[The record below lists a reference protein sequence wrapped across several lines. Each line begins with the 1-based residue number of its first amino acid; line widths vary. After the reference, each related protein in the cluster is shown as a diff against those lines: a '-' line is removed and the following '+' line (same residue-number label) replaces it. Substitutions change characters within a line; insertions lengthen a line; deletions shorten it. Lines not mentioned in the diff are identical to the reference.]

1 MAVGRPIGS
10 MVVSLGLDSVKFTDG
25 LKSIQSQFRLAKS
38 EMRANLAELS
48 STGTAYEK
56 ASVQVEGL
64 TKIMDVNKRKIESL
78 RETYR
83 KQVEAHGEYSS
94 SAMRT
99 ASKINDAVRIQEN
112 YRRQL
117 NDAKIAMNEAKR
129 GTDTYKDSLE
139 LLKRTTKAD
148 IEMFNAQGK
157 SVKALKTEYRGLQQ
171 EINLNKKILAD
182 EKTKLRE
189 LIETKG
195 ADAKETKL
203 QKATVTELNST
214 IKQQRTELNN
224 IRLSMNE
231 AKRGT
236 DSLRTSLETLQ
247 KTTTAS
253 ITGLQ
258 AQGKTNE
265 ANLVKYRSLKE
276 EIQQYNRILDD
287 EKAKLKELVN
297 AKGAD
302 ARETQEQKVK
312 IAELNAKIQQSQASY
327 DSMNSKYKNMTTA
340 QAQAKDSVHK
350 LASSYKS
357 MGDSV
362 KSAGQK
368 LTGFST
374 IAGIGLAA
382 GLKTSISSL
391 SEFKNTLNEIKN
403 LAETG
408 GESAS
413 EATRNVARIQKDATQ
428 YSNQYGVSVNKIG
441 DGYKEL
447 IKRGYTTEQ
456 ALGAMKSELQ
466 ASVASGDDFQEVVS
480 VSSQVLDSFGMKVN
494 STSGMLKNTK
504 LVTNEIAYAA
514 DATSTSFSDLGI
526 GMSYAGASAKTAKV
540 ELSETA
546 AAMGILS
553 NNGLE
558 ADKAGTG
565 LRDVL
570 NHLTKGIANIDS
582 KNSVLAKLGIKK
594 EDLVDAKGNMKS
606 LSDVFEVI
614 NSKVKGM
621 KSPEKAAI
629 FNSLFGTTGQ
639 QAGIILANNAK
650 ELDKLN
656 KKVKEAP
663 KKNYVGALSEKNMK
677 SAQNQ
682 MKIFKQS
689 ATNMGMSL
697 AEVLLPPLS
706 KVAASLSKF
715 FQWVS
720 QLPKPIKSTIAGVTL
735 LAIAIGPLLV
745 AVGSMITAIGSIKEL
760 ITGLSIAKKIK
771 EVISGFSVVGMLTNP
786 ITIGIAAVVALGT
799 AFVVAYQKIKP
810 FRDFVNGIGATVKK
824 EFDKVKKVAKD
835 IWTVLSS
842 GNKSKN
848 KAQAN
853 MNLSKI
859 FSHEQ
864 IVAINNFGKNLRT
877 AINGIKKTI
886 SGAKTITKD
895 IFNLFT
901 SNTGDKKSAKAFNSL
916 NNLLPKG
923 SAQKI
928 VSTIN
933 TIKMAFNGL
942 FALFKG
948 NNARGEN
955 LLNRIFPKSAVT
967 YISTITKIIRT
978 DFNLMKSAIVGVFK
992 SIWSVISPIFN
1003 KIGGGFKSLIKGMS
1017 SYFNKYGKNI
1027 MQAFVNIFDF
1037 ILVKVV
1043 SKFTL
1048 ILTAISV
1055 AMKSIQVVISAA
1067 LDLVKNV
1074 FSSVW
1079 VSIEHIVKGVFEVI
1093 GGLLKVFAGIFTG
1106 NWQLLWS
1113 GVKDIF
1119 KGIWDSFK
1127 GIVGGVINAVIGI
1140 LNTGIDGVDWLITKF
1155 GVKKI
1160 GHIPPVKWATGT
1172 TRYYP
1177 NGLPETQLAMVND
1190 GGKREAI
1197 VYPNGQVGM
1206 FKGMNVTT
1214 ILPKGSHVINGDDTE
1229 RLGLAN
1235 YPDMHYYAKG
1245 TISFS
1250 SIWNSVKS
1258 GASKLWDDVSDGVK
1272 LAKNIVAHPIEALES
1287 AFSGSLKIGK
1297 NVQFAIDTAKGLGSF
1312 IIKNIK
1318 NGIVKEIKK
1327 WIDSNEDEGDS
1338 NSTSPKPTGSHKHWM
1353 EQAGIPKSWYEDLNW
1368 IINHESGWRV
1378 NATNPGS
1385 GAYGIPQ
1392 SLPGNKM
1399 ASAGKDWR
1407 TNPITQL
1414 KWMHS
1419 YVKGR
1424 YGNAS
1429 NAKHFWQT
1437 HNWYANGGFVTQEQ
1451 IAHIAEGNRPEA
1463 IIPLTNRTRAM
1474 QILAQVRDKYGLSAG
1489 NVVLNGNEQSNND
1502 LSSLERKFD
1511 TVISLLGQI
1520 AGLSIEQ
1527 VNALKAMKPS
1537 QSFDKNKF
1545 YQQMYQDQTI
1555 SDYMRM

>member
-1 MAVGRPIGS
+1 MAVGRPLGS

-25 LKSIQSQFRLAKS
+25 LKSIQNQFRLAKS
-38 EMRANLAELS
+38 EMRANVAELA

-56 ASVQVEGL
+56 ASAKVEGL

-78 RETYR
+78 RETYQ
-83 KQVEAHGEYSS
+83 KQVEMHGEYST

-99 ASKINDAVRIQEN
+99 ASKINDAIRVQEN

-117 NDAKIAMNEAKR
+117 NDAKVAMNEAKR

-139 LLKRTTKAD
+139 LLKR
-148 IEMFNAQGK
+148 
-157 SVKALKTEYRGLQQ
+157 
-171 EINLNKKILAD
+171 
-182 EKTKLRE
+182 
-189 LIETKG
+189 
-195 ADAKETKL
+195 
-203 QKATVTELNST
+203 
-214 IKQQRTELNN
+214 
-224 IRLSMNE
+224 
-231 AKRGT
+231 
-236 DSLRTSLETLQ
+236 
-247 KTTTAS
+247 TTTAS

-297 AKGAD
+297 VKGAD

-312 IAELNAKIQQSQASY
+312 VAELNAKIQQSQASY
-327 DSMNSKYKNMTTA
+327 DSMNSKYKNMSTA
-340 QAQAKDSVHK
+340 QAVAKDSAEK
-350 LASSYKS
+350 LANQYKS
-357 MGDSV
+357 VGNSV
-362 KSAGQK
+362 KDTGQK

-374 IAGIGLAA
+374 IAGLGLAA

-403 LAETG
+403 LAVTG
-408 GESAS
+408 GESVE
-413 EATRNVARIQKDATQ
+413 EATRNVSRIQKDATQ

-447 IKRGYTTEQ
+447 IKRGYTTNQ

-466 ASVASGDDFQEVVS
+466 ALVASGDDFNDVVN
-480 VSSQVLDSFGMKVN
+480 VSSQVLEAFGMKVN

-504 LVTNEIAYAA
+504 TVTNELAYAA
-514 DATSTSFSDLGI
+514 DLTSTGFTDIGI
-526 GMSYAGASAKTAKV
+526 GMSYVGSTAKTAKI

-546 AAMGILS
+546 SAMGILS

-565 LRDVL
+565 LRQVINNLVTGVKD
-570 NHLTKGIANIDS
+570 IDS
-582 KNSVLAKLGIKK
+582 KNSVLGKLGLKK
-594 EDLVDAKGNMKS
+594 KDLVDAQGNLKS
-606 LSDVFEVI
+606 LSAIFEAI
-614 NSKVKGM
+614 NGKMKG
-621 KSPEKAAI
+621 KESPEKASI
-629 FNSLFGTTGQ
+629 FKSLFGTTGQ
-639 QAGIILANNAK
+639 QAGIILSQHVK
-650 ELDKLN
+650 ELDELN
-656 KKVKEAP
+656 KKVREAP
-663 KKNYVGALSEKNMK
+663 KKNYVGALSEKNLK

-689 ATNMGMSL
+689 AANMGMSL
-697 AEVLLPPLS
+697 SEVLLPPLS
-706 KVAASLSKF
+706 KIAASLSKF
-715 FQWVS
+715 FQWIG
-720 QLPKPIKSTIAGVTL
+720 QLPKPIKATIAGITL
-735 LAIAIGPLLV
+735 LAVAIGPLLV
-745 AVGSMITAIGSIKEL
+745 AVGSMITAIG
-760 ITGLSIAKKIK
+760 TIK
-771 EVISGFSVVGMLTNP
+771 EVMGGISIASMLTNP
-786 ITIGIAAVVALGT
+786 ITIAIAATVALGA
-799 AFVVAYQKIKP
+799 AFTLAYNKIKP

-824 EFDKVKKVAKD
+824 EFDKVKNVAKD

-859 FSHEQ
+859 FSHDQLVE
-864 IVAINNFGKNLRT
+864 INQFGENLRT
-877 AINGIKKTI
+877 TINGIKKTI

-901 SNTGDKKSAKAFNSL
+901 SNTGDKKSAKAFDSL

-928 VSTIN
+928 VSTVN

-948 NNARGEN
+948 DNARGEN

-1003 KIGGGFKSLIKGMS
+1003 KIGGGFKTLIKGMS

-1079 VSIEHIVKGVFEVI
+1079 ISIEHIFKGVFEVI
-1093 GGLLKVFAGIFTG
+1093 GGLLKVFAGLFTG

-1127 GIVGGVINAVIGI
+1127 GIVGGVINTVIGI

-1160 GHIPPVKWATGT
+1160 GHIPTVKWATGT

-1245 TISFS
+1245 TISFG
-1250 SIWNSVKS
+1250 SIWNGIKS
-1258 GASKLWDDVSDGVK
+1258 GASKLWDDVSDGIK
-1272 LAKNIVAHPIEALES
+1272 LAKNIVSHPIEALES
-1287 AFSGSLKIGK
+1287 AFSSSLKIGK
-1297 NVQFAIDTAKGLGSF
+1297 SVQFAIDTAKGLGSF

-1378 NATNPGS
+1378 NATNPSS
-1385 GAYGIPQ
+1385 GAYGLGQ
-1392 SLPGNKM
+1392 ALPGNKM
-1399 ASAGKDWR
+1399 ASAGKDWK
-1407 TNPITQL
+1407 TNAITQL
-1414 KWMHS
+1414 KWVKS
-1419 YVKGR
+1419 YIKGR
-1424 YGNAS
+1424 YGNAA
-1429 NAKHFWQT
+1429 NAKRFWQA

-1489 NVVLNGNEQSNND
+1489 NVVLSGGKQDNTD
-1502 LSSLERKFD
+1502 LSNLERKFD

-1520 AGLSIEQ
+1520 AGLSAEQ
-1527 VNALKAMKPS
+1527 VNAIKAMNLNPK
-1537 QSFDKNKF
+1537 FDKNKF
-1545 YQQMYQDQTI
+1545 YQDMFRDQTI
-1555 SDYMRM
+1555 SNYMNM

>member
-10 MVVSLGLDSVKFTDG
+10 MVVSLGLEAAKFTDG
-25 LKSIQSQFRLAKS
+25 LKSIQNQFRLAKS
-38 EMRANLAELS
+38 EMRANIAELS

-56 ASVQVEGL
+56 ASAKVDSL
-64 TKIMDVNKRKIESL
+64 TKVMDVNQRKIESL
-78 RETYR
+78 RETYQQ
-83 KQVEAHGEYSS
+83 QVKTQGEYSNA
-94 SAMRT
+94 AMRT
-99 ASKINDAVRIQEN
+99 ASKINDAIRVQEN

-117 NDAKIAMNEAKR
+117 NDAKVAMNEAKR
-129 GTDTYKDSLE
+129 E
-139 LLKRTTKAD
+139 
-148 IEMFNAQGK
+148 
-157 SVKALKTEYRGLQQ
+157 
-171 EINLNKKILAD
+171 
-182 EKTKLRE
+182 
-189 LIETKG
+189 
-195 ADAKETKL
+195 
-203 QKATVTELNST
+203 
-214 IKQQRTELNN
+214 
-224 IRLSMNE
+224 
-231 AKRGT
+231 T

-247 KTTTAS
+247 KTTTAN

-312 IAELNAKIQQSQASY
+312 VAELNSKIQQSQAEY
-327 DSMNSKYKNMTTA
+327 
-340 QAQAKDSVHK
+340 
-350 LASSYKS
+350 
-357 MGDSV
+357 
-362 KSAGQK
+362 
-368 LTGFST
+368 
-374 IAGIGLAA
+374 
-382 GLKTSISSL
+382 
-391 SEFKNTLNEIKN
+391 
-403 LAETG
+403 
-408 GESAS
+408 
-413 EATRNVARIQKDATQ
+413 
-428 YSNQYGVSVNKIG
+428 
-441 DGYKEL
+441 
-447 IKRGYTTEQ
+447 
-456 ALGAMKSELQ
+456 
-466 ASVASGDDFQEVVS
+466 
-480 VSSQVLDSFGMKVN
+480 
-494 STSGMLKNTK
+494 
-504 LVTNEIAYAA
+504 
-514 DATSTSFSDLGI
+514 
-526 GMSYAGASAKTAKV
+526 
-540 ELSETA
+540 
-546 AAMGILS
+546 
-553 NNGLE
+553 
-558 ADKAGTG
+558 
-565 LRDVL
+565 
-570 NHLTKGIANIDS
+570 
-582 KNSVLAKLGIKK
+582 
-594 EDLVDAKGNMKS
+594 
-606 LSDVFEVI
+606 
-614 NSKVKGM
+614 
-621 KSPEKAAI
+621 
-629 FNSLFGTTGQ
+629 
-639 QAGIILANNAK
+639 
-650 ELDKLN
+650 DKLN
-656 KKVKEAP
+656 KTY
-663 KKNYVGALSEKNMK
+663 KNVSTSSAILRDHMDKLKQSMQSIGRNMTQYITVPVVGAFTMSAKSAMDFEYQLQDIRKEVEAQSGSLKETDKIMKEMSSDVLKWSKQYGVGTKEINEGLFTLISNGYSARVALGMMPELLKTMTANGDKTGKTIELTSSLMEQFGLNTGSTNSQIRSGNSLMNQMTEITHKTALNLDDLGTISANAGAALHGMHINTADFLTVAGKLRSAGIDASSVGTGLSSMLTRIATGTGAAAADLKKYNIAVYDNHHNMRSMLDIVGDMKKAYSGMNDEERQKFLYDVMGQENMK
-677 SAQNQ
+677 VGSTLMNAHISDYRKLSKEVSNSNGVVDKYNKTMRNTSEFSVQE
-682 MKIFKQS
+682 FKS
-689 ATNMGMSL
+689 SL
-697 AEVLLPPLS
+697 NSLSISLGQKLLPTLTPVIKGLTS
-706 KVAASLSKF
+706 MVNRFAKLPSPVKNSILVLTGLAAILG
-715 FQWVS
+715 
-720 QLPKPIKSTIAGVTL
+720 PM
-735 LAIAIGPLLV
+735 AIGIAAL
-745 AVGSMITAIGSIKEL
+745 ITSIGKIRDVL
-760 ITGLSIAKKIK
+760 TGLSIAKKIK
-771 EVISGFSVVGMLTNP
+771 DIANSFKLLTILNPTTLGIGAVI
-786 ITIGIAAVVALGT
+786 ALGA
-799 AFVVAYQKIKP
+799 AFVLAYKKIKP

-824 EFDKVKKVAKD
+824 EFDKVKNVA
-835 IWTVLSS
+835 
-842 GNKSKN
+842 
-848 KAQAN
+848 
-853 MNLSKI
+853 
-859 FSHEQ
+859 
-864 IVAINNFGKNLRT
+864 
-877 AINGIKKTI
+877 
-886 SGAKTITKD
+886 KD

-948 NNARGEN
+948 DNARGEN

-1067 LDLVKNV
+1067 LNLVKNV

-1079 VSIEHIVKGVFEVI
+1079 ISIEHIVKNVFQVI
-1093 GGLLKVFAGIFTG
+1093 GGLLEIFAGIFTG
-1106 NWQLLWS
+1106 NWKLLWQ
-1113 GVKDIF
+1113 GVKDTF
-1119 KGIWDSFK
+1119 SGIIKTFVSAF
-1127 GIVGGVINAVIGI
+1127 GAVFNAMIGI
-1140 LNTGIDGVDWLITKF
+1140 ANSGIDGINWLITKF

-1160 GHIPPVKWATGT
+1160 GHIPSVKWATGT

-1245 TISFS
+1245 TISFG
-1250 SIWNSVKS
+1250 SIWNGIKS

-1272 LAKNIVAHPIEALES
+1272 LAKNIVSHPIEALES

-1297 NVQFAIDTAKGLGSF
+1297 SVQFAIDTAKGLGSF

-1353 EQAGIPKSWYEDLNW
+1353 KQAGIPKSWYEDLNW

-1385 GAYGIPQ
+1385 GAYGLPQ

-1414 KWMHS
+1414 KWMYS

-1489 NVVLNGNEQSNND
+1489 NVVLSGGKQDNTD

-1520 AGLSIEQ
+1520 AGLSAEQ

-1537 QSFDKNKF
+1537 QNFDKNKF
-1545 YQQMYQDQTI
+1545 YQDMFRDQTI
-1555 SDYMRM
+1555 SNYMNM

>member
-10 MVVSLGLDSVKFTDG
+10 MVVSLGLEAAKFTDG
-25 LKSIQSQFRLAKS
+25 LKSIQNQFRLAKS
-38 EMRANLAELS
+38 EMRANMAELS

-56 ASVQVEGL
+56 ASAKVDSL
-64 TKIMDVNKRKIESL
+64 TKVMDVNQRKIESL
-78 RETYR
+78 RETYQQ
-83 KQVEAHGEYSS
+83 QVKTQGEYSNA
-94 SAMRT
+94 AMRT
-99 ASKINDAVRIQEN
+99 ASKINDAIRVQEN

-117 NDAKIAMNEAKR
+117 NDAK
-129 GTDTYKDSLE
+129 
-139 LLKRTTKAD
+139 
-148 IEMFNAQGK
+148 
-157 SVKALKTEYRGLQQ
+157 
-171 EINLNKKILAD
+171 
-182 EKTKLRE
+182 
-189 LIETKG
+189 
-195 ADAKETKL
+195 
-203 QKATVTELNST
+203 VT
-214 IKQQRTELNN
+214 
-224 IRLSMNE
+224 MNE

-287 EKAKLKELVN
+287 EKAKLKELTNV
-297 AKGAD
+297 KGAD

-327 DSMNSKYKNMTTA
+327 DDMSSKYKNMTTA

-374 IAGIGLAA
+374 IAGIGLVA

-504 LVTNEIAYAA
+504 KVTNEIAFAA

-570 NHLTKGIANIDS
+570 NHLTKGIANINS

-689 ATNMGMSL
+689 AANMGMSL
-697 AEVLLPPLS
+697 AEVLLPPLAR
-706 KVAASLSKF
+706 VAGALSKF
-715 FQWVS
+715 FQWVA
-720 QLPKPIKSTIAGVTL
+720 QLPKPMKNVIVGVTL
-735 LAIAIGPLLV
+735 FAVAIGPLLV
-745 AVGSMITAIGSIKEL
+745 ALGSMITAIGTIKKVM
-760 ITGLSIAKKIK
+760 TGLSIIKKVKDLASSFRLLTILNPTTLGIGA
-771 EVISGFSVVGMLTNP
+771 VI
-786 ITIGIAAVVALGT
+786 ALGT
-799 AFVVAYQKIKP
+799 AFVLAYKKIKP
-810 FRDFVNGIGATVKK
+810 FREFINGIGRGIIKSLRPVINMVGTIGNSLKK
-824 EFDKVKKVAKD
+824 LFNEMKKYFSENGLSFLQAFANVFKV
-835 IWTVLSS
+835 
-842 GNKSKN
+842 
-848 KAQAN
+848 
-853 MNLSKI
+853 
-859 FSHEQ
+859 
-864 IVAINNFGKNLRT
+864 VAISIGASMSGIIVTIRVALNL
-877 AINGIKKTI
+877 I
-886 SGAKTITKD
+886 
-895 IFNLFT
+895 
-901 SNTGDKKSAKAFNSL
+901 
-916 NNLLPKG
+916 
-923 SAQKI
+923 
-928 VSTIN
+928 
-933 TIKMAFNGL
+933 
-942 FALFKG
+942 
-948 NNARGEN
+948 
-955 LLNRIFPKSAVT
+955 
-967 YISTITKIIRT
+967 
-978 DFNLMKSAIVGVFK
+978 
-992 SIWSVISPIFN
+992 
-1003 KIGGGFKSLIKGMS
+1003 
-1017 SYFNKYGKNI
+1017 
-1027 MQAFVNIFDF
+1027 
-1037 ILVKVV
+1037 
-1043 SKFTL
+1043 
-1048 ILTAISV
+1048 
-1055 AMKSIQVVISAA
+1055 
-1067 LDLVKNV
+1067 KNV
-1074 FSSVW
+1074 FSTTW
-1079 VSIEHIVKGVFEVI
+1079 GSIEQIVGGVFTAI
-1093 GGLLKVFAGIFTG
+1093 GGLLKVFAGLFTG

-1119 KGIWDSFK
+1119 SGIWNSFK
-1127 GIVGGVINAVIGI
+1127 GIVGGVINVIIGI
-1140 LNTGIDGVDWLITKF
+1140 VNSGIDGINWLLDKF
-1155 GVKKI
+1155 GAKQVKKLS
-1160 GHIPPVKWATGT
+1160 PVKWATGT

-1229 RLGLAN
+1229 KLGLAN

-1245 TISFS
+1245 TISFG
-1250 SIWNSVKS
+1250 SIWNGIKS

-1272 LAKNIVAHPIEALES
+1272 LAKNIVSHPIEALES

-1297 NVQFAIDTAKGLGSF
+1297 SVQFAIDTAKGLGSF

-1414 KWMHS
+1414 KWMYS

>member
-1 MAVGRPIGS
+1 MAVGRPLGS

-25 LKSIQSQFRLAKS
+25 LKSIQNQFRLAKS
-38 EMRANLAELS
+38 EMRANMAELS

-56 ASVQVEGL
+56 ASAKVEGL

-78 RETYR
+78 RETYQ
-83 KQVEAHGEYSS
+83 KQVEMHGEYST

-99 ASKINDAVRIQEN
+99 ASKINDAIRIQEN

-117 NDAKIAMNEAKR
+117 NDAKVAMNEAKR

-157 SVKALKTEYRGLQQ
+157 SIKALKTEYRGLQQ

-182 EKTKLRE
+182 EKTKLKE
-189 LIETKG
+189 LMDTKG

-214 IKQQRTELNN
+214 IKQQKTELNN

-312 IAELNAKIQQSQASY
+312 VAELNSKIQQSQAEY
-327 DSMNSKYKNMTTA
+327 
-340 QAQAKDSVHK
+340 
-350 LASSYKS
+350 
-357 MGDSV
+357 
-362 KSAGQK
+362 
-368 LTGFST
+368 
-374 IAGIGLAA
+374 
-382 GLKTSISSL
+382 
-391 SEFKNTLNEIKN
+391 
-403 LAETG
+403 
-408 GESAS
+408 
-413 EATRNVARIQKDATQ
+413 
-428 YSNQYGVSVNKIG
+428 
-441 DGYKEL
+441 
-447 IKRGYTTEQ
+447 
-456 ALGAMKSELQ
+456 
-466 ASVASGDDFQEVVS
+466 
-480 VSSQVLDSFGMKVN
+480 
-494 STSGMLKNTK
+494 
-504 LVTNEIAYAA
+504 
-514 DATSTSFSDLGI
+514 
-526 GMSYAGASAKTAKV
+526 
-540 ELSETA
+540 
-546 AAMGILS
+546 
-553 NNGLE
+553 
-558 ADKAGTG
+558 
-565 LRDVL
+565 
-570 NHLTKGIANIDS
+570 
-582 KNSVLAKLGIKK
+582 
-594 EDLVDAKGNMKS
+594 
-606 LSDVFEVI
+606 
-614 NSKVKGM
+614 
-621 KSPEKAAI
+621 
-629 FNSLFGTTGQ
+629 
-639 QAGIILANNAK
+639 
-650 ELDKLN
+650 DKLN
-656 KKVKEAP
+656 KTY
-663 KKNYVGALSEKNMK
+663 KNVSTSGAILGDHIDKLKQSMQSIGRNMTQYITVPVVGAFTMSAKSAMDFEYQLQDIRKEVEAQSGSLKETDKIMKEMSSDVLKWSKQYGVGTKEINEGLFTLISNGYSARVALGMMPELLKTMTANGDKTGKTIELTSSLMEQFGLNTGSTNSQIRSGNSLMNQMTEITHKTALNLDDLGTISANAGAALHGMHINTADFLTVAGKLRSAGIDASSVGTGLSSMLTRIATGTGAAAADLKKYNIAVYDNHHNMRSMLDIVGDMKKAYSGMNDEERQKFLYDVMGQENMK
-677 SAQNQ
+677 VGSTLMNAHISDYRKLSKEVSNSNGVVDKYNKTMRNTSEFSVQE
-682 MKIFKQS
+682 FKS
-689 ATNMGMSL
+689 SL
-697 AEVLLPPLS
+697 NSLSISLGQKLLPTLTPVIKGLTS
-706 KVAASLSKF
+706 MVNRFAKLPSPVKNSILVLTGLAAILG
-715 FQWVS
+715 
-720 QLPKPIKSTIAGVTL
+720 PM
-735 LAIAIGPLLV
+735 AIGIAAL
-745 AVGSMITAIGSIKEL
+745 ITSIGKIRDVL
-760 ITGLSIAKKIK
+760 TGLSIVKKIK
-771 EVISGFSVVGMLTNP
+771 DIANSFKLLTILNPTTLGIGAVI
-786 ITIGIAAVVALGT
+786 ALGA
-799 AFVVAYQKIKP
+799 AFVLAYQKIKP
-810 FRDFVNGIGATVKK
+810 FREFINGIGKGIIKSLKPVISMVGTIGNSLKK
-824 EFDKVKKVAKD
+824 LFNAMKSYFSENGLSFLQAFANVFKVVA
-835 IWTVLSS
+835 ISIGASMS
-842 GNKSKN
+842 GIIVTIRVALNLIKN
-848 KAQAN
+848 
-853 MNLSKI
+853 I
-859 FSHEQ
+859 FSTTWGSIEQ
-864 IVAINNFGKNLRT
+864 IVG
-877 AINGIKKTI
+877 
-886 SGAKTITKD
+886 
-895 IFNLFT
+895 
-901 SNTGDKKSAKAFNSL
+901 
-916 NNLLPKG
+916 
-923 SAQKI
+923 
-928 VSTIN
+928 
-933 TIKMAFNGL
+933 
-942 FALFKG
+942 
-948 NNARGEN
+948 
-955 LLNRIFPKSAVT
+955 
-967 YISTITKIIRT
+967 
-978 DFNLMKSAIVGVFK
+978 GVF
-992 SIWSVISPIFN
+992 
-1003 KIGGGFKSLIKGMS
+1003 
-1017 SYFNKYGKNI
+1017 
-1027 MQAFVNIFDF
+1027 
-1037 ILVKVV
+1037 
-1043 SKFTL
+1043 
-1048 ILTAISV
+1048 TA
-1055 AMKSIQVVISAA
+1055 
-1067 LDLVKNV
+1067 
-1074 FSSVW
+1074 
-1079 VSIEHIVKGVFEVI
+1079 I
-1093 GGLLKVFAGIFTG
+1093 GGLLKVFAGLFTG

-1119 KGIWDSFK
+1119 SGIWDSFK
-1127 GIVGGVINAVIGI
+1127 GIVGAVFNAMIGI
-1140 LNTGIDGVDWLITKF
+1140 ANSGIDGINWLITKF

-1160 GHIPPVKWATGT
+1160 GHIPSVKWATGT

-1245 TISFS
+1245 TISFG
-1250 SIWNSVKS
+1250 SIWNGIKS

-1272 LAKNIVAHPIEALES
+1272 LAKNIVSHPIEALES

-1297 NVQFAIDTAKGLGSF
+1297 SVQFAIDTAKGLGSF

-1414 KWMHS
+1414 KWMYS

-1489 NVVLNGNEQSNND
+1489 NVVLSGDKQDNTD

-1520 AGLSIEQ
+1520 AGLSAEQ

-1537 QSFDKNKF
+1537 PNFDKKKF
-1545 YQQMYQDQTI
+1545 YQDMFRDQTI
-1555 SDYMRM
+1555 SNYMNM

>member
-1 MAVGRPIGS
+1 MAVGRPLGS

-25 LKSIQSQFRLAKS
+25 LKSIQNQFRLAKS
-38 EMRANLAELS
+38 EMRANMAELS

-78 RETYR
+78 RETYQ
-83 KQVEAHGEYSS
+83 KQVEMHGEYST

-129 GTDTYKDSLE
+129 GTD
-139 LLKRTTKAD
+139 
-148 IEMFNAQGK
+148 
-157 SVKALKTEYRGLQQ
+157 GL
-171 EINLNKKILAD
+171 
-182 EKTKLRE
+182 R
-189 LIETKG
+189 
-195 ADAKETKL
+195 
-203 QKATVTELNST
+203 V
-214 IKQQRTELNN
+214 
-224 IRLSMNE
+224 
-231 AKRGT
+231 
-236 DSLRTSLETLQ
+236 SLETLQ

-312 IAELNAKIQQSQASY
+312 VAELNSKIQQSQASY
-327 DSMNSKYKNMTTA
+327 DSMNSKYKNMSTA
-340 QAQAKDSVHK
+340 QAQAKDSVNK

-357 MGDSV
+357 MGNSV

-374 IAGIGLAA
+374 VAGIGLVA

-504 LVTNEIAYAA
+504 KVTNEIAFAA

-570 NHLTKGIANIDS
+570 NHLTKGIANINS

-656 KKVKEAP
+656 KKVREAP
-663 KKNYVGALSEKNMK
+663 KNNYVGALSAKNLQ

-715 FQWVS
+715 FQWVA

-735 LAIAIGPLLV
+735 LAVVIGPLLI
-745 AVGSMITAIGSIKEL
+745 ALGSMITAIGSIKKL
-760 ITGLSIAKKIK
+760 MTGLSIIKKVKDLASSFRLLTILNPTTLGIGA
-771 EVISGFSVVGMLTNP
+771 VI
-786 ITIGIAAVVALGT
+786 ALGV
-799 AFVVAYQKIKP
+799 AFVLAYKKIKP
-810 FRDFVNGIGATVKK
+810 FREFINGIGKGIINSLKPVISMVGTIGNSFKK
-824 EFDKVKKVAKD
+824 LFNAMKKYFSENGLSFLQAFANVFKVVAVS
-835 IWTVLSS
+835 IGASMS
-842 GNKSKN
+842 GLIVTIRVALNLIKN
-848 KAQAN
+848 
-853 MNLSKI
+853 I
-859 FSHEQ
+859 FSTTWGSIEQ
-864 IVAINNFGKNLRT
+864 IVG
-877 AINGIKKTI
+877 
-886 SGAKTITKD
+886 
-895 IFNLFT
+895 
-901 SNTGDKKSAKAFNSL
+901 
-916 NNLLPKG
+916 
-923 SAQKI
+923 
-928 VSTIN
+928 
-933 TIKMAFNGL
+933 
-942 FALFKG
+942 
-948 NNARGEN
+948 
-955 LLNRIFPKSAVT
+955 
-967 YISTITKIIRT
+967 
-978 DFNLMKSAIVGVFK
+978 GVF
-992 SIWSVISPIFN
+992 
-1003 KIGGGFKSLIKGMS
+1003 
-1017 SYFNKYGKNI
+1017 
-1027 MQAFVNIFDF
+1027 
-1037 ILVKVV
+1037 
-1043 SKFTL
+1043 
-1048 ILTAISV
+1048 TA
-1055 AMKSIQVVISAA
+1055 
-1067 LDLVKNV
+1067 
-1074 FSSVW
+1074 
-1079 VSIEHIVKGVFEVI
+1079 I
-1093 GGLLKVFAGIFTG
+1093 GGLLKVFAGLFTG

-1119 KGIWDSFK
+1119 SGIWDSFK
-1127 GIVGGVINAVIGI
+1127 GIVGGVINVIIGI
-1140 LNTGIDGVDWLITKF
+1140 VNSGIDGINWLLDKF
-1155 GVKKI
+1155 GAKQVKKLS
-1160 GHIPPVKWATGT
+1160 PVKWATGT

-1245 TISFS
+1245 TISFG
-1250 SIWNSVKS
+1250 SIWNGIKS

-1272 LAKNIVAHPIEALES
+1272 LAKNIVAHPIKALES
-1287 AFSGSLKIGK
+1287 AFYGSLKIGK
-1297 NVQFAIDTAKGLGSF
+1297 SVQFAIDTAKGLGSF

-1327 WIDSNEDEGDS
+1327 WIDSNEDEGNS

-1414 KWMHS
+1414 KWMYS

-1489 NVVLNGNEQSNND
+1489 NVVLSGGKQDNTD

-1520 AGLSIEQ
+1520 AGLSAEQ

-1537 QSFDKNKF
+1537 QNFDKNKF
-1545 YQQMYQDQTI
+1545 YQDMFRDQTI
-1555 SDYMRM
+1555 SNYMNM

>member
-10 MVVSLGLDSVKFTDG
+10 MVVSLGLEATKFTDG
-25 LKSIQSQFRLAKS
+25 LKSIQNQFRLAKS
-38 EMRANLAELS
+38 EMRANIAELS

-56 ASVQVEGL
+56 ASVKVDSL
-64 TKIMDVNKRKIESL
+64 TKVMDVNQRKIESL
-78 RETYR
+78 RETYQN
-83 KQVEAHGEYSS
+83 QVRTQGEYSNA
-94 SAMRT
+94 AMRT
-99 ASKINDAVRIQEN
+99 ASKINDAIRVQEN

-117 NDAKIAMNEAKR
+117 NDAKVA
-129 GTDTYKDSLE
+129 
-139 LLKRTTKAD
+139 
-148 IEMFNAQGK
+148 
-157 SVKALKTEYRGLQQ
+157 
-171 EINLNKKILAD
+171 
-182 EKTKLRE
+182 
-189 LIETKG
+189 
-195 ADAKETKL
+195 
-203 QKATVTELNST
+203 
-214 IKQQRTELNN
+214 
-224 IRLSMNE
+224 MNE

-236 DSLRTSLETLQ
+236 DSLRVSLETLQ

-312 IAELNAKIQQSQASY
+312 VAELNAKIQQSQASY
-327 DSMNSKYKNMTTA
+327 DGMSSKYKNMTTA

-374 IAGIGLAA
+374 IAGLGLAA

-403 LAETG
+403 LAVTG
-408 GESAS
+408 GESVE
-413 EATRNVARIQKDATQ
+413 EATRNVSRIQKDATQ

-447 IKRGYTTEQ
+447 IKRGYTTNQ

-466 ASVASGDDFQEVVS
+466 ASVASGDDFNDVVN
-480 VSSQVLDSFGMKVN
+480 VSSQVLEAFGMKVN

-504 LVTNEIAYAA
+504 TVTNELAYAA
-514 DATSTSFSDLGI
+514 DLTSTGFTDIGI
-526 GMSYAGASAKTAKV
+526 GMSYVGSTAKTAKI

-546 AAMGILS
+546 SAMGILS

-565 LRDVL
+565 LRQVINNLVTGVKD
-570 NHLTKGIANIDS
+570 IDS
-582 KNSVLAKLGIKK
+582 KNSVLGKLGLKK
-594 EDLVDAKGNMKS
+594 KDLVDAQGNLKS
-606 LSDVFEVI
+606 LSAIFEAI
-614 NSKVKGM
+614 NGKMKG
-621 KSPEKAAI
+621 KESPEKASI
-629 FNSLFGTTGQ
+629 FKSLFGTTGQ
-639 QAGIILANNAK
+639 QAGIILSQHVK
-650 ELDKLN
+650 ELDELN
-656 KKVKEAP
+656 KKVREAP
-663 KKNYVGALSEKNMK
+663 KKNYVGALSEKNLK

-689 ATNMGMSL
+689 AANMGMSL
-697 AEVLLPPLS
+697 SEVLLPPLS
-706 KVAASLSKF
+706 KIAASLSKF
-715 FQWVS
+715 FQWIG
-720 QLPKPIKSTIAGVTL
+720 QLPKPIKSTIAGITL
-735 LAIAIGPLLV
+735 LAVAIGPLLV
-745 AVGSMITAIGSIKEL
+745 AVGSMITAIGSIKKAMD
-760 ITGLSIAKKIK
+760 GVKIA
-771 EVISGFSVVGMLTNP
+771 SMLTNP
-786 ITIGIAAVVALGT
+786 ITISIAAVVALGA
-799 AFVVAYQKIKP
+799 AFTLAYNKIKP

-824 EFDKVKKVAKD
+824 EFNKVKNVAKD

-842 GNKSKN
+842 GDKSKN

-859 FSHEQ
+859 FSHDQLVE
-864 IVAINNFGKNLRT
+864 INQFGENLRT
-877 AINGIKKTI
+877 TINGIKKTI

-901 SNTGDKKSAKAFNSL
+901 SNTGDKKSAKAFDSL

-928 VSTIN
+928 VATVN

-967 YISTITKIIRT
+967 YISTITKIIRA

-992 SIWSVISPIFN
+992 SMWSVISPIFN
-1003 KIGGGFKSLIKGMS
+1003 KIGGGFKTLIKGMS
-1017 SYFNKYGKNI
+1017 SYFNKYGKSI
-1027 MQAFVNIFDF
+1027 MKAFVNIFDF

-1079 VSIEHIVKGVFEVI
+1079 ISIEHIFKGVFEVI
-1093 GGLLKVFAGIFTG
+1093 GGLLKVFAGLFTG

-1127 GIVGGVINAVIGI
+1127 GIVGGVINTVIGI

-1160 GHIPPVKWATGT
+1160 GHIPTVKWATGT

-1245 TISFS
+1245 TISFG
-1250 SIWNSVKS
+1250 SIWNGIKS
-1258 GASKLWDDVSDGVK
+1258 GASKLWDDVSDGIK
-1272 LAKNIVAHPIEALES
+1272 LAKNIVSHPIEALES
-1287 AFSGSLKIGK
+1287 AFSSSLKIGK
-1297 NVQFAIDTAKGLGSF
+1297 SVQFAIDTAKGLGSF

-1327 WIDSNEDEGDS
+1327 WIDSNEDEEDS

-1385 GAYGIPQ
+1385 GAYGLPQ

-1399 ASAGKDWR
+1399 ASAGKDWK

-1414 KWMHS
+1414 KWMYS

-1520 AGLSIEQ
+1520 AGLSVEQ

>member
-10 MVVSLGLDSVKFTDG
+10 MVVSLGLEAAKFTDG
-25 LKSIQSQFRLAKS
+25 LKSIQNQFRLAKS
-38 EMRANLAELS
+38 EMRANMAELS

-56 ASVQVEGL
+56 ASAKVDSL
-64 TKIMDVNKRKIESL
+64 TKVMDVNQRKIESL
-78 RETYR
+78 RETYQN
-83 KQVEAHGEYSS
+83 QVRTQGEYSNA
-94 SAMRT
+94 AMRT
-99 ASKINDAVRIQEN
+99 ASKINDAIRVQEN

-117 NDAKIAMNEAKR
+117 NDAKVA
-129 GTDTYKDSLE
+129 
-139 LLKRTTKAD
+139 
-148 IEMFNAQGK
+148 
-157 SVKALKTEYRGLQQ
+157 
-171 EINLNKKILAD
+171 
-182 EKTKLRE
+182 
-189 LIETKG
+189 
-195 ADAKETKL
+195 
-203 QKATVTELNST
+203 
-214 IKQQRTELNN
+214 
-224 IRLSMNE
+224 MNE

-236 DSLRTSLETLQ
+236 DSLRVSLETLQ

-297 AKGAD
+297 VKGAD

-312 IAELNAKIQQSQASY
+312 VAELNAKIQQSQASY
-327 DSMNSKYKNMTTA
+327 DSMNSKYKNMTTS
-340 QAQAKDSVHK
+340 QAVAKDSAEK
-350 LASSYKS
+350 LANQYKS
-357 MGDSV
+357 VGNSV
-362 KSAGQK
+362 KDAGQK

-374 IAGIGLAA
+374 IAGLGLAA

-403 LAETG
+403 LAVTG
-408 GESAS
+408 GESVE
-413 EATRNVARIQKDATQ
+413 EATRNVSRIQKDATQ

-447 IKRGYTTEQ
+447 IKRGYTTNQ

-466 ASVASGDDFQEVVS
+466 ASVASGDDFNDVVN
-480 VSSQVLDSFGMKVN
+480 VSSQVLEAFGMKVN

-504 LVTNEIAYAA
+504 TVTNELAYAA
-514 DATSTSFSDLGI
+514 DLTSTGFTDIGI
-526 GMSYAGASAKTAKV
+526 GMSYVGSTAKTAKI

-546 AAMGILS
+546 SAMGILS

-565 LRDVL
+565 LRQVINNL
-570 NHLTKGIANIDS
+570 VTGVKNIDS
-582 KNSVLAKLGIKK
+582 KNSVLGKLGLKK
-594 EDLVDAKGNMKS
+594 EDLVDAQGNMKS
-606 LSDVFEVI
+606 LSAIFEAI
-614 NSKVKGM
+614 NSKMKG
-621 KSPEKAAI
+621 KESPEKASI
-629 FNSLFGTTGQ
+629 FKSLFGTTGQ
-639 QAGIILANNAK
+639 QAGIILSQHVK
-650 ELDKLN
+650 ELDELN

-663 KKNYVGALSEKNMK
+663 KKNYVGALSEKNLK

-706 KVAASLSKF
+706 KIAASLSKF

-735 LAIAIGPLLV
+735 LAIAIGPLLI
-745 AVGSMITAIGSIKEL
+745 AVGSMITAIGSIKKVM
-760 ITGLSIAKKIK
+760 TGLSIAKKVKNIANSFK
-771 EVISGFSVVGMLTNP
+771 LLTILNPTTLGIGAVI
-786 ITIGIAAVVALGT
+786 ALGA
-799 AFVVAYQKIKP
+799 AFVLAYQKIKP
-810 FRDFVNGIGATVKK
+810 FREFVNGIGKGILK
-824 EFDKVKKVAKD
+824 
-835 IWTVLSS
+835 
-842 GNKSKN
+842 G
-848 KAQAN
+848 
-853 MNLSKI
+853 
-859 FSHEQ
+859 
-864 IVAINNFGKNLRT
+864 LRPVI
-877 AINGIKKTI
+877 AMVGTI
-886 SGAKTITKD
+886 G
-895 IFNLFT
+895 
-901 SNTGDKKSAKAFNSL
+901 NSL
-916 NNLLPKG
+916 KKL
-923 SAQKI
+923 
-928 VSTIN
+928 
-933 TIKMAFNGL
+933 FN
-942 FALFKG
+942 
-948 NNARGEN
+948 
-955 LLNRIFPKSAVT
+955 
-967 YISTITKIIRT
+967 
-978 DFNLMKSAIVGVFK
+978 
-992 SIWSVISPIFN
+992 
-1003 KIGGGFKSLIKGMS
+1003 
-1017 SYFNKYGKNI
+1017 
-1027 MQAFVNIFDF
+1027 
-1037 ILVKVV
+1037 
-1043 SKFTL
+1043 
-1048 ILTAISV
+1048 
-1055 AMKSIQVVISAA
+1055 AMKSYFSENGLSFLQAFANVFKVVAISIGASMSGIIVTIRVA
-1067 LDLVKNV
+1067 LNLIKNV
-1074 FSSVW
+1074 FSTTW
-1079 VSIEHIVKGVFEVI
+1079 GSIEQIVGGVFTAI
-1093 GGLLKVFAGIFTG
+1093 GGLLKVFAGLFTG

-1119 KGIWDSFK
+1119 SGIWDSFK
-1127 GIVGGVINAVIGI
+1127 GIVGGVINVIIGI
-1140 LNTGIDGVDWLITKF
+1140 VNSGIDGINWLLDKF
-1155 GVKKI
+1155 GAKQVKKLS
-1160 GHIPPVKWATGT
+1160 PVKWATGT

-1229 RLGLAN
+1229 RLGLSN

-1245 TISFS
+1245 TISFG

-1258 GASKLWDDVSDGVK
+1258 GASKLWDDISDGVK
-1272 LAKNIVAHPIEALES
+1272 LAKNIAAHPIEALES

-1297 NVQFAIDTAKGLGSF
+1297 SVQFAIDTAKGLGSF

-1385 GAYGIPQ
+1385 GAYGLPQ

-1399 ASAGKDWR
+1399 ASAGKDWK

-1414 KWMHS
+1414 KWMYS

-1489 NVVLNGNEQSNND
+1489 NVVLSGGKQDNTD

-1520 AGLSIEQ
+1520 AGLSAEQ

-1537 QSFDKNKF
+1537 QNFDKNKF
-1545 YQQMYQDQTI
+1545 YQDMFRDQTI
-1555 SDYMRM
+1555 SNYMNM

>member
-1 MAVGRPIGS
+1 MAVGRPLGS
-10 MVVSLGLDSVKFTDG
+10 MVVSLGLEAAKFTDG
-25 LKSIQSQFRLAKS
+25 LKSIQNQFRLAKS

-56 ASVQVEGL
+56 ASAKVDSL
-64 TKIMDVNKRKIESL
+64 TKVMDVNQRKIESL
-78 RETYR
+78 RETYQQ
-83 KQVEAHGEYSS
+83 QVKTQGEYSNA
-94 SAMRT
+94 AMRT
-99 ASKINDAVRIQEN
+99 ASKINDAIRVQEN

-117 NDAKIAMNEAKR
+117 NDAKVA
-129 GTDTYKDSLE
+129 
-139 LLKRTTKAD
+139 
-148 IEMFNAQGK
+148 
-157 SVKALKTEYRGLQQ
+157 
-171 EINLNKKILAD
+171 
-182 EKTKLRE
+182 
-189 LIETKG
+189 
-195 ADAKETKL
+195 
-203 QKATVTELNST
+203 
-214 IKQQRTELNN
+214 
-224 IRLSMNE
+224 MNE

-287 EKAKLKELVN
+287 EKAKLKELIN

-302 ARETQEQKVK
+302 ARETQEQEVKV
-312 IAELNAKIQQSQASY
+312 AELDAKIQQSQASY
-327 DSMNSKYKNMTTA
+327 DGMNSKYKNMTTA
-340 QAQAKDSVHK
+340 QAQAKDSVNK

-357 MGDSV
+357 MGNSV

-374 IAGIGLAA
+374 VAGIGLVA

-494 STSGMLKNTK
+494 STSGMMKNTK

-715 FQWVS
+715 FQWVA
-720 QLPKPIKSTIAGVTL
+720 QLPKPIKSTIVGVTL
-735 LAIAIGPLLV
+735 FAVAIGPLLV
-745 AVGSMITAIGSIKEL
+745 ALGSMITAIGTIKKVM
-760 ITGLSIAKKIK
+760 TGLSLLKKVKDLANLFKLLTVLNPTTLGIGA
-771 EVISGFSVVGMLTNP
+771 VI
-786 ITIGIAAVVALGT
+786 ALGA
-799 AFVVAYQKIKP
+799 AFVLAYKKIKP
-810 FRDFVNGIGATVKK
+810 FREFINGIGRG
-824 EFDKVKKVAKD
+824 
-835 IWTVLSS
+835 II
-842 GNKSKN
+842 KSLRPVI
-848 KAQAN
+848 N
-853 MNLSKI
+853 M
-859 FSHEQ
+859 
-864 IVAINNFGKNLRT
+864 VG
-877 AINGIKKTI
+877 TI
-886 SGAKTITKD
+886 G
-895 IFNLFT
+895 
-901 SNTGDKKSAKAFNSL
+901 NSL
-916 NNLLPKG
+916 KKL
-923 SAQKI
+923 
-928 VSTIN
+928 
-933 TIKMAFNGL
+933 FN
-942 FALFKG
+942 
-948 NNARGEN
+948 
-955 LLNRIFPKSAVT
+955 
-967 YISTITKIIRT
+967 
-978 DFNLMKSAIVGVFK
+978 
-992 SIWSVISPIFN
+992 
-1003 KIGGGFKSLIKGMS
+1003 
-1017 SYFNKYGKNI
+1017 
-1027 MQAFVNIFDF
+1027 
-1037 ILVKVV
+1037 
-1043 SKFTL
+1043 
-1048 ILTAISV
+1048 
-1055 AMKSIQVVISAA
+1055 AMKSYFSENGLSFLQAFANIFKVVAVSIGASMSGIIVTIRVA
-1067 LDLVKNV
+1067 LNLIKNV
-1074 FSSVW
+1074 FSTTW
-1079 VSIEHIVKGVFEVI
+1079 GSIEQIVGGVFTAI
-1093 GGLLKVFAGIFTG
+1093 GGLLKVFAGLFTG

-1119 KGIWDSFK
+1119 SGIWDSFK
-1127 GIVGGVINAVIGI
+1127 GIVGGVINVIIGI
-1140 LNTGIDGVDWLITKF
+1140 VNSGIDGINWLLDKF
-1155 GVKKI
+1155 GAKQVKKLS
-1160 GHIPPVKWATGT
+1160 PVKWATGT

-1245 TISFS
+1245 TISFG
-1250 SIWNSVKS
+1250 SIWNGIKS

-1272 LAKNIVAHPIEALES
+1272 LAKNIVSHPIEALES

-1297 NVQFAIDTAKGLGSF
+1297 SVQFAIDTAKGLGSF

-1385 GAYGIPQ
+1385 GAYGLPQ

-1414 KWMHS
+1414 KWMYS

-1489 NVVLNGNEQSNND
+1489 NVVLSGGKQDNTD

-1520 AGLSIEQ
+1520 AGLSAEQ

-1537 QSFDKNKF
+1537 QNFDKNKF
-1545 YQQMYQDQTI
+1545 YQDMFRDQTI
-1555 SDYMRM
+1555 SNYMNM

>member
-10 MVVSLGLDSVKFTDG
+10 MVVSLGLEAAKFTDG
-25 LKSIQSQFRLAKS
+25 LKSIQNQFRLAKS
-38 EMRANLAELS
+38 EMRANIAELS

-56 ASVQVEGL
+56 ASTKVDSL
-64 TKIMDVNKRKIESL
+64 TKVMDVNQRKIESL
-78 RETYR
+78 RETYQQ
-83 KQVEAHGEYSS
+83 QVKTQGEYSNA
-94 SAMRT
+94 AMRT
-99 ASKINDAVRIQEN
+99 ASKINDAIRVQEN

-117 NDAKIAMNEAKR
+117 NDAKVAMNEAKR
-129 GTDTYKDSLE
+129 GTD
-139 LLKRTTKAD
+139 
-148 IEMFNAQGK
+148 G
-157 SVKALKTEYRGLQQ
+157 
-171 EINLNKKILAD
+171 
-182 EKTKLRE
+182 
-189 LIETKG
+189 
-195 ADAKETKL
+195 
-203 QKATVTELNST
+203 
-214 IKQQRTELNN
+214 
-224 IRLSMNE
+224 
-231 AKRGT
+231 
-236 DSLRTSLETLQ
+236 LRTSLETLQ

-327 DSMNSKYKNMTTA
+327 DGMSSKYKNMTTA
-340 QAQAKDSVHK
+340 QAQAKDSVDK
-350 LASSYKS
+350 LANSYKS
-357 MGDSV
+357 VGGSV
-362 KSAGQK
+362 KSAGEK

-374 IAGIGLAA
+374 IAGIGLVA

-403 LAETG
+403 LAVTG
-408 GESAS
+408 GESVE

-447 IKRGYTTEQ
+447 IKRGYTTNQ

-466 ASVASGDDFQEVVS
+466 ASVASGDDFNDVVN
-480 VSSQVLDSFGMKVN
+480 VSSQVLEAFGMKVN

-504 LVTNEIAYAA
+504 TVTNELAYAA
-514 DATSTSFSDLGI
+514 DLTSTGFTDIGI
-526 GMSYAGASAKTAKV
+526 GMSYVGSTAKTAKI

-546 AAMGILS
+546 SAMGILS

-565 LRDVL
+565 LRQVINNL
-570 NHLTKGIANIDS
+570 VTGVKNIDS
-582 KNSVLAKLGIKK
+582 KNSVLGKLGLKK
-594 EDLVDAKGNMKS
+594 EDLVDAQGNMKS
-606 LSDVFEVI
+606 LSAIFEAI
-614 NSKVKGM
+614 NSKMKG
-621 KSPEKAAI
+621 KDSPEKASI
-629 FNSLFGTTGQ
+629 FKSLFGTTGQ
-639 QAGIILANNAK
+639 QAGIILSQHVK
-650 ELDKLN
+650 ELDELN
-656 KKVKEAP
+656 KKVREAP
-663 KKNYVGALSEKNMK
+663 KNNYVGALSAKNLQ

-706 KVAASLSKF
+706 KIAASLSKF

-720 QLPKPIKSTIAGVTL
+720 QLPKPIKSTIAGITL
-735 LAIAIGPLLV
+735 LAVAIGPLLI
-745 AVGSMITAIGSIKEL
+745 ALGSMITAIGSIKEL

-810 FRDFVNGIGATVKK
+810 FRDFVNGIGTTVKK
-824 EFDKVKKVAKD
+824 EFDKVKNIAKD

-842 GNKSKN
+842 GDKSKN

-859 FSHEQ
+859 FSHDQLVE
-864 IVAINNFGKNLRT
+864 INQFGENLRT
-877 AINGIKKTI
+877 TINGIKKTI

-901 SNTGDKKSAKAFNSL
+901 STTGDKKSAKAFDSL

-928 VSTIN
+928 VATVN
-933 TIKMAFNGL
+933 TIKMGFNGL

-967 YISTITKIIRT
+967 YISTITKIIRS

-992 SIWSVISPIFN
+992 SMWSVISPIFN
-1003 KIGGGFKSLIKGMS
+1003 KIGGGFKILIKGMS
-1017 SYFNKYGKNI
+1017 SYFNKYGKSI
-1027 MQAFVNIFDF
+1027 MKAFVNIFDF

-1119 KGIWDSFK
+1119 SGIWNSFK

-1245 TISFS
+1245 TISFG

-1297 NVQFAIDTAKGLGSF
+1297 SVQFAIDTAKGLGSF

-1385 GAYGIPQ
+1385 GAYGLPQ

-1414 KWMHS
+1414 KWMYS

-1527 VNALKAMKPS
+1527 VNALKAMRPS

-1545 YQQMYQDQTI
+1545 YQQMYKDQTI
-1555 SDYMRM
+1555 NNYMNM